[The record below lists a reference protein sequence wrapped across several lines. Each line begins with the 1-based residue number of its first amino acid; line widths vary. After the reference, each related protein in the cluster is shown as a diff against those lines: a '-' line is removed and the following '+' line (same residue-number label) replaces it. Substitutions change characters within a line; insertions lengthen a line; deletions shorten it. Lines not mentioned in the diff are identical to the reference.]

1 MRKSRAPQRAPCN
14 AFRYPEP
21 CVGRVAGAQQV
32 CATDAAGIRYRK
44 FREAGSNDIL
54 IAEVFANEIK
64 VRGGK
69 EAIASDLTYDLRSG
83 DPDFIDQLVALTF
96 GNMAF
101 DAILDGKT
109 GLMSDQ
115 MRLPPRHH
123 VADAQRATA
132 PRPFIRPTRTHIR
145 PGRQSM
151 AIKRISIL
159 TGGGDVPGLNSVIK
173 SATYR
178 SSENSIEIFGLRR
191 GWEALT
197 HLNFKEPTTQSHYVV
212 TQCYGR
218 RCPSYGISGARKPV
232 SGRRRSPRLSPRSG
246 RGDVPSRCA

>member
-96 GNMAF
+96 GNLAF

-109 GLMSDQ
+109 GLMSAMVNGCYDLVPIPDAKLGPRKVDVAT
-115 MRLPPRHH
+115 MYNTERYRPIYVNKRGLP
-123 VADAQRATA
+123 
-132 PRPFIRPTRTHIR
+132 
-145 PGRQSM
+145 
-151 AIKRISIL
+151 
-159 TGGGDVPGLNSVIK
+159 
-173 SATYR
+173 
-178 SSENSIEIFGLRR
+178 IFLSR
-191 GWEALT
+191 G
-197 HLNFKEPTTQSHYVV
+197 
-212 TQCYGR
+212 
-218 RCPSYGISGARKPV
+218 
-232 SGRRRSPRLSPRSG
+232 
-246 RGDVPSRCA
+246 